1 MTSEFRMLHVL
12 VIIEALKPTDV
23 YIMQIQTPLAEHAFI
38 GWDISLDEKL
48 TLI

>member
-1 MTSEFRMLHVL
+1 MVL
-12 VIIEALKPTDV
+12 PTDV

-38 GWDISLDEKL
+38 GWDIILDELKL